1 MRHLLY
7 SKKIIIICFFLSL
20 LCYGFAQQNISVPLE
35 DPVYAM
41 LDYAMIRGYCET
53 MHNSR
58 PYTLKTVLDLL
69 NQILD
74 NSESLPKEKTLAR
87 ETLERLTPKSVGLPL
102 KQKSPASV
110 LLKNGSYTWES
121 TAKLP
126 VRIHIGGSWESSFN
140 TNFNSPDLSSIHW
153 FDMYI
158 KGDIGN
164 NFSYNVNAGMGIMKL
179 DIAPASSGEADSHA
193 PNTFSQ
199 SWDGYQY
206 LMQNLATFDGLS
218 NSPAAGIRLL
228 PEFAV
233 RLWDG
238 KAGINFSRMRRDWGT
253 GDGNLILSKTAR
265 PFAAVDVYIRPFP
278 WISLSALTGSLEYFN
293 SKGIQSSAKEFQ
305 NNISA
310 FMAELFIKD
319 IAYIGFTSSAVWV
332 KRFELGYLNP
342 GMIPFFYQNMIGDFD
357 NLQLGFAVGFNIPKY
372 AKLYYNLFIDEAIL
386 NDDNFFHN
394 PRASMLIWQTGSK
407 LTIPEIPF
415 TTFLFQY
422 TKIERYMYTHPLE
435 NVPGYNTPMNTSY
448 INHGEPLG
456 YKLKPNSDEL
466 KITVQT
472 LPFWYLNIQGF
483 YTLVHHGVD
492 YGSKKIPGSSYGA
505 GYKEMW
511 TPEADANPTLYR
523 YKDFLKDGV
532 YEWIHSLGISADLN
546 LRFVKD
552 IPLKLRMGYTLS
564 YTHHT
569 EFVNG
574 KFMQER
580 TGEYKNRFGNYLSLS
595 IKVY

>member
-1 MRHLLY
+1 MFI
-7 SKKIIIICFFLSL
+7 SVFLCILST
-20 LCYGFAQQNISVPLE
+20 GFAQYNISVPLE
-35 DPVYAM
+35 DPVYNM
-41 LDYAMIRGYCET
+41 LDYGMIRGYCET

-69 NQILD
+69 DQILD
-74 NSESLPKEKTLAR
+74 NSGSSSKEKALAR
-87 ETLERLTPKSVGLPL
+87 GTIERLKPQSAPLPTE
-102 KQKSPASV
+102 QKAPVSF
-110 LLKNGSYTWES
+110 LFKNGSYTWES

-126 VRIHIGGSWESSFN
+126 VRVQIGGSWESAFY
-140 TNFNSPDLSSIHW
+140 TNFNAPDISTLHW

-158 KGDIGN
+158 KGDISDY
-164 NFSYNVNAGMGIMKL
+164 FSYNVNAGMGIMKL
-179 DIAPASSGEADSHA
+179 NVASASSGEADSHA
-193 PNTFSQ
+193 SNTFSQ

-228 PEFAV
+228 PEFTV

-253 GDGNLILSKTAR
+253 GDGNLMLSKTAR
-265 PFAAVDVYIRPFP
+265 PFSAIDLYIRPFP

-293 SKGIQSSAKEFQ
+293 SNGIQTSAKEFQ

-310 FMAELFIKD
+310 LMAELFIKD
-319 IAYIGFTSSAVWV
+319 IAYIGFLSSAVWV

-357 NLQLGFAVGFNIPKY
+357 NLQLGFAVGFNIPKH

-394 PRASMLIWQTGSK
+394 PRASMLIWQAGSK
-407 LTIPEIPF
+407 IPVPDIPF
-415 TTFLFQY
+415 TSFTLQY

-435 NVPGYNTPMNTSY
+435 NVPGYNMPMNTSY

-456 YKLKPNSDEL
+456 YKLKPNSTEL
-466 KITVQT
+466 KIAVQT
-472 LPFWYLNIQGF
+472 LPFWYLNIDGF

-511 TPEADANPTLYR
+511 TTEADANPTLYR

-532 YEWIHSLGISADLN
+532 YEWIHSAGISANLN
-546 LRFVKD
+546 MRFIKN
-552 IPLKLRMGYTLS
+552 IPLTLRMGYTLS

-569 EFVNG
+569 EFING
-574 KFMQER
+574 SFKQAR
-580 TGEYKNRFGNYLSLS
+580 SSEYKNRFGNYVHLSVK
-595 IKVY
+595 IY